1 MGLITLI
8 SDFGAKD
15 YYVALLKAA
24 IFKQYSEAA
33 VVDITHDIT
42 RHDIMEAAFY
52 LQSTFDHFPESTI
65 HVVCVNSFYSPK
77 SELIMIKYKGH
88 YFIGPNNGL
97 FSLVF
102 TELSADHIWQI
113 SDNLNTQN
121 QYEIVGAAITI
132 IASNRYEELFV
143 QPIGNFDRKISLQPV
158 ITSQQ
163 IRATIVHIDQ
173 FGNVIV
179 NLDQR
184 TFEQVRANRPYAI
197 YYKSNDP
204 ITRLSSSYSDS
215 MIGDVCAFFNTI
227 NLLEIAINMGNAHEL
242 LNLNKNETIQINFG

>member
-24 IFKQYSEAA
+24 IFKQYSGAS

-143 QPIGNFDRKISLQPV
+143 QPIDNFDRKISLQPV

-204 ITRLSSSYSDS
+204 ITSLSSSYSDS
-215 MIGDVCAFFNTI
+215 TVSYTHLTLPTI
-227 NLLEIAINMGNAHEL
+227 YSV
-242 LNLNKNETIQINFG
+242 

>member
-24 IFKQYSEAA
+24 IFK
-33 VVDITHDIT
+33 
-42 RHDIMEAAFY
+42 
-52 LQSTFDHFPESTI
+52 
-65 HVVCVNSFYSPK
+65 VCVNSFYNPK
-77 SELIMIKYKGH
+77 SELIMINYKGH

-102 TELSADHIWQI
+102 TELSTDYIWQI

-143 QPIGNFDRKISLQPV
+143 QPIYNYDRKISLQPV

-197 YYKSNDP
+197 YYKSSDP
-204 ITRLSSSYSDS
+204 ITSLSSSYSDS

-227 NLLEIAINMGNAHEL
+227 HLLEIAINMGNAHKL

>member
-1 MGLITLI
+1 
-8 SDFGAKD
+8 
-15 YYVALLKAA
+15 
-24 IFKQYSEAA
+24 
-33 VVDITHDIT
+33 
-42 RHDIMEAAFY
+42 
-52 LQSTFDHFPESTI
+52 
-65 HVVCVNSFYSPK
+65 
-77 SELIMIKYKGH
+77 MINYKGH

-102 TELSADHIWQI
+102 TELSTDYIWQI

-143 QPIGNFDRKISLQPV
+143 QPIYNYDRKISLQPV

-184 TFEQVRANRPYAI
+184 TFEQVSANRPYAI

-204 ITRLSSSYSDS
+204 ITSLSSSYSDS

-227 NLLEIAINMGNAHEL
+227 HLLEIAINMGNAHKL

>member
-24 IFKQYSEAA
+24 IFKQYSGAS

-204 ITRLSSSYSDS
+204 ITSLSSSYSDS